1 MKLMGRPTQLVSGSP
16 FCITQTLFTMK
27 KVILSLVTLLA
38 ATTLATAQMRP
49 TIKVEAGA
57 NFSNMTG
64 KANGETED
72 GDMLIGY
79 RVGAGVE
86 FGISEGFYINPGLYF
101 LSRGAK
107 GTVELP
113 KTTDYAIKIV
123 SSTWLHNV
131 EVPVHVGYRAAIAPG
146 MAVSIQAG
154 PWFSYGF
161 LGKVSQKTTV
171 TGEGKL
177 ADAAREFAK
186 TADDAVNKGDN
197 NPYKTNPKILKPF
210 DLGVGMQAAFEYRQF
225 GVNLGFEYGLLNTS
239 AFDEVKINNMN
250 FYVGLGYRF

>member
-1 MKLMGRPTQLVSGSP
+1 
-16 FCITQTLFTMK
+16 MK

-57 NFSNMTG
+57 NFSNTTAKADG
-64 KANGETED
+64 KTTD

-79 RVGAGVE
+79 RAGVGVE
-86 FGISEGFYINPGLYF
+86 FGITDGFYVNPGVYF
-101 LSRGAK
+101 LSRGAQAK
-107 GTVELP
+107 VETP
-113 KTTDYAIKIV
+113 KVADYSMKVV

-131 EVPVHVGYRAAIAPG
+131 EIPVHVGYRAAFAPD

-161 LGKVSQKTTV
+161 LGKVSRKTTI

-177 ADAAREFAK
+177 ADAAREIAK
-186 TADDAVNKGDN
+186 TADDTVNKGEN

-239 AFDEVKINNMN
+239 AIDNTKVNNMN

>member
-1 MKLMGRPTQLVSGSP
+1 
-16 FCITQTLFTMK
+16 MK

-49 TIKVEAGA
+49 SVKVEAGA

-64 KANGETED
+64 KANGETKD

-86 FGISEGFYINPGLYF
+86 FGISDGFYINPGLYF

-113 KTTDYAIKIV
+113 KTTDYAMKVV

-131 EVPVHVGYRAAIAPG
+131 EIPVHVGYRTAIAPD

-177 ADAAREFAK
+177 ADVAK
-186 TADDAVNKGDN
+186 EYAKASDEATNNGET
-197 NPYKTNPKILKPF
+197 NPYKTDPKILKPF

-239 AFDEVKINNMN
+239 NIETPKTKVNNMN

>member
-1 MKLMGRPTQLVSGSP
+1 
-16 FCITQTLFTMK
+16 MK

-57 NFSNMTG
+57 NFANQTTKVNDKSTDG
-64 KANGETED
+64 K
-72 GDMLIGY
+72 MMIGY
-79 RVGAGVE
+79 RVGVGAE
-86 FGISEGFYINPGLYF
+86 FGFAEGFYVNPGLYF

-107 GTVELP
+107 SEGIELLGA
-113 KTTDYAIKIV
+113 KADATL
-123 SSTWLHNV
+123 WLHNV
-131 EVPVHVGYRAAIAPG
+131 EVPVHVGYRAGIAPD

-161 LGKVSQKTTV
+161 LGKVSQKTSV
-171 TGEGKL
+171 TGEGKI
-177 ADAAREFAK
+177 ADAAREMAK
-186 TADDAVNKGDN
+186 AADDAVNKGEN
-197 NPYKTNPKILKPF
+197 NPYKTDPKVLKPF
-210 DLGVGMQAAFEYRQF
+210 DLGLGLQAAFEYRQF

-239 AFDEVKINNMN
+239 AFDEVKVNNMN

>member
-1 MKLMGRPTQLVSGSP
+1 
-16 FCITQTLFTMK
+16 MK

-64 KANGETED
+64 KANGETND
-72 GDMLIGY
+72 GDILTGY
-79 RVGAGVE
+79 RIGGGVE
-86 FGISEGFYINPGLYF
+86 FGITDGFYINPGLYF

-107 GTVELP
+107 ATVELP
-113 KTTDYAIKIV
+113 KTTDYAMKVV

-131 EVPVHVGYRAAIAPG
+131 EIPVHVGYRVAVAPN

-161 LGKVSQKTTV
+161 LGKVSQKTRV
-171 TGEGKL
+171 TGEGKI
-177 ADAAREFAK
+177 ADAARELAK
-186 TADDAVNKGDN
+186 ASDDAVNKGDN
-197 NPYKTNPKILKPF
+197 NPYKDGKAVKQSLKPF

-239 AFDEVKINNMN
+239 AFDEVKVNNMN

>member
-1 MKLMGRPTQLVSGSP
+1 
-16 FCITQTLFTMK
+16 MK

-57 NFSNMTG
+57 NFSNMTA
-64 KANGETED
+64 KANGETKD

-86 FGISEGFYINPGLYF
+86 FGISDGFYINPGLYF

-107 GTVELP
+107 ETVETP
-113 KTTDYAIKIV
+113 KIADYSMKVV

-131 EVPVHVGYRAAIAPG
+131 EIPVHVGYRAAFAPD

-161 LGKVSQKTTV
+161 LGKRVYKA
-171 TGEGKL
+171 TGDGL
-177 ADAAREFAK
+177 AADAAKKVVDEL
-186 TADDAVNKGDN
+186 NKGDN
-197 NPYKTNPKILKPF
+197 NPYKDGKVVKQSLKPF

-239 AFDEVKINNMN
+239 AFDEAKVNNMN

>member
-1 MKLMGRPTQLVSGSP
+1 
-16 FCITQTLFTMK
+16 MK

-49 TIKVEAGA
+49 SIKVEAGA
-57 NFSNMTG
+57 NFSNVTTKADG
-64 KANGETED
+64 KTQD

-79 RVGAGVE
+79 RAGVGVE
-86 FGISEGFYINPGLYF
+86 FGITDGFYVNPGVYF
-101 LSRGAK
+101 LSRGAQGK
-107 GTVELP
+107 VETP
-113 KTTDYAIKIV
+113 KVADYSMKVV

-131 EVPVHVGYRAAIAPG
+131 EIPVHVGYRAAVTPD
-146 MAVSIQAG
+146 MSVSIQAG

-161 LGKVSQKTTV
+161 LGKVSQKTTI

-177 ADAAREFAK
+177 ADAARELAK

-239 AFDEVKINNMN
+239 AFNEVKVNNMN

>member
-1 MKLMGRPTQLVSGSP
+1 
-16 FCITQTLFTMK
+16 MK

-38 ATTLATAQMRP
+38 ATTLATAQMHP
-49 TIKVEAGA
+49 TVKLEAGA

-72 GDMLIGY
+72 GDILIGY
-79 RVGAGVE
+79 RIGGGVE
-86 FGISEGFYINPGLYF
+86 FGISDGFYINPGLYF

-113 KTTDYAIKIV
+113 KMTDYSMKVV

-131 EVPVHVGYRAAIAPG
+131 EIPVHVGYRAAIAPD

-177 ADAAREFAK
+177 ADAAREIAK
-186 TADDAVNKGDN
+186 TADDTVNKGEN

-239 AFDEVKINNMN
+239 NIETPKTKVNNMN

>member
-1 MKLMGRPTQLVSGSP
+1 
-16 FCITQTLFTMK
+16 MK

-57 NFSNMTG
+57 NFSNTTAKVDG
-64 KANGETED
+64 KTTD

-86 FGISEGFYINPGLYF
+86 FGITDGFYVNPGVYF

-107 GTVELP
+107 ATVETP
-113 KTTDYAIKIV
+113 KVADYSMKVV

-131 EVPVHVGYRAAIAPG
+131 EIPVHVGYRAAFAPD

-161 LGKVSQKTTV
+161 LGKVSQKTTI

-177 ADAAREFAK
+177 ADAAREIAK
-186 TADDAVNKGDN
+186 NADDAVNKGEN

-239 AFDEVKINNMN
+239 AIDNTKLNNMN

>member
-1 MKLMGRPTQLVSGSP
+1 
-16 FCITQTLFTMK
+16 MK

-57 NFSNMTG
+57 NFSNQTTKVDDKSTDG
-64 KANGETED
+64 K
-72 GDMLIGY
+72 MMIGY
-79 RVGAGVE
+79 RAGVGAE
-86 FGISEGFYINPGLYF
+86 FGFADGFYVNPGVYF

-113 KTTDYAIKIV
+113 KTTDYAMKVV

-131 EVPVHVGYRAAIAPG
+131 EIPVHVGYRVAVAPN

-161 LGKVSQKTTV
+161 LGKVSQKTRV
-171 TGEGKL
+171 TGEGKI
-177 ADAAREFAK
+177 ADAARELAK
-186 TADDAVNKGDN
+186 ASDDAVNKGDN
-197 NPYKTNPKILKPF
+197 NPYKTDPKILKPF
-210 DLGVGMQAAFEYRQF
+210 DLGVGIQAAFEYRQF

-239 AFDEVKINNMN
+239 AFNEVKVNNMN

>member
-1 MKLMGRPTQLVSGSP
+1 
-16 FCITQTLFTMK
+16 MK

-49 TIKVEAGA
+49 SIKVEAGA
-57 NFSNMTG
+57 NFANQTTKVENNSTDG
-64 KANGETED
+64 K
-72 GDMLIGY
+72 MMIGY
-79 RVGAGVE
+79 RAGVGVE

-107 GTVELP
+107 GEVETP
-113 KTTDYAIKIV
+113 KVTDYTMKVV

-131 EVPVHVGYRAAIAPG
+131 EVPVHVGYRAAIAPS

-197 NPYKTNPKILKPF
+197 NPYKTNPKLLKPF
-210 DLGVGMQAAFEYRQF
+210 DLGVGMQAGFEYRQF

>member
-1 MKLMGRPTQLVSGSP
+1 
-16 FCITQTLFTMK
+16 MK

-57 NFSNMTG
+57 NFSNTTAKADG
-64 KANGETED
+64 KTTD

-86 FGISEGFYINPGLYF
+86 FDISDGFYINPGLYF

-107 GTVELP
+107 ATVELP
-113 KTTDYAIKIV
+113 KTTDYAMKVV

-131 EVPVHVGYRAAIAPG
+131 EVPVHVGYRAAIAPS

-161 LGKVSQKTTV
+161 LGKVYQKTTV

-186 TADDAVNKGDN
+186 ASDEMTNNGET

-210 DLGVGMQAAFEYRQF
+210 DLGVGMQAGFEYRQF

>member
-1 MKLMGRPTQLVSGSP
+1 
-16 FCITQTLFTMK
+16 MK

-57 NFSNMTG
+57 NFSNQTTKVDDKSTDG
-64 KANGETED
+64 K
-72 GDMLIGY
+72 MMIGY
-79 RVGAGVE
+79 RAGVGAE
-86 FGISEGFYINPGLYF
+86 FGFADGFYVNPGVYF

-107 GTVELP
+107 SE
-113 KTTDYAIKIV
+113 AIEMLGAKADA
-123 SSTWLHNV
+123 TLWLHNV
-131 EVPVHVGYRAAIAPG
+131 EIPVHVGYRAAIAPG

-161 LGKVSQKTTV
+161 LGKRVYKA
-171 TGEGKL
+171 TGDGL
-177 ADAAREFAK
+177 AADAAKKVVDEL
-186 TADDAVNKGDN
+186 NKGDN
-197 NPYKTNPKILKPF
+197 NPYKDTTVAGVTVKAPLKPF

-239 AFDEVKINNMN
+239 NIETPKTKVNNMN

>member
-1 MKLMGRPTQLVSGSP
+1 
-16 FCITQTLFTMK
+16 MK

-57 NFSNMTG
+57 NFSNQTTKVDDKSTDG
-64 KANGETED
+64 K
-72 GDMLIGY
+72 MMIGY
-79 RVGAGVE
+79 RAGVGAE
-86 FGISEGFYINPGLYF
+86 FGFADGFYVNPGVYF

-107 GTVELP
+107 SE
-113 KTTDYAIKIV
+113 AIEMLGAKADA
-123 SSTWLHNV
+123 TLWLHNV
-131 EVPVHVGYRAAIAPG
+131 EIPVHVGYRAAVAPD
-146 MAVSIQAG
+146 MSVSIQSG

-161 LGKVSQKTTV
+161 LGKRVYKA
-171 TGEGKL
+171 TGEGL
-177 ADAAREFAK
+177 AADAAKKVVDEL
-186 TADDAVNKGDN
+186 NKGDN
-197 NPYKTNPKILKPF
+197 NPYKDTTVAGVTVKAPLKPF

-239 AFDEVKINNMN
+239 NIETPKTKVNNMN

>member
-1 MKLMGRPTQLVSGSP
+1 MSGSP
-16 FCITQTLFTMK
+16 FYITQTLFTMK

-38 ATTLATAQMRP
+38 ATTLATAQMHP
-49 TIKVEAGA
+49 TVKLEAGA

-72 GDMLIGY
+72 GDILIGY
-79 RVGAGVE
+79 RIGGGVE
-86 FGISEGFYINPGLYF
+86 FGISDGFYINPGLYF

-113 KTTDYAIKIV
+113 KMTDYSMKVV

-131 EVPVHVGYRAAIAPG
+131 EIPVHVGYRAAIAPD

-177 ADAAREFAK
+177 ADVAK
-186 TADDAVNKGDN
+186 EYAKASDEATNNGET
-197 NPYKTNPKILKPF
+197 NPYKTDPKILKPF

-239 AFDEVKINNMN
+239 NIETPKTKVNNMN

>member
-1 MKLMGRPTQLVSGSP
+1 
-16 FCITQTLFTMK
+16 MK

-57 NFSNMTG
+57 NFANQTTKVDDKSTDG
-64 KANGETED
+64 K
-72 GDMLIGY
+72 MMIGY
-79 RVGAGVE
+79 RAGVGAE
-86 FGISEGFYINPGLYF
+86 FGFADGFYVNPGVYF

-107 GTVELP
+107 SE
-113 KTTDYAIKIV
+113 AIEMLGAKADA
-123 SSTWLHNV
+123 TLWLHNV
-131 EVPVHVGYRAAIAPG
+131 EIPVHVGYRAAVAPD
-146 MAVSIQAG
+146 MSVSIQAG

-161 LGKVSQKTTV
+161 LGKRVYKA
-171 TGEGKL
+171 TGEGL
-177 ADAAREFAK
+177 AADAAKKVVDEL
-186 TADDAVNKGDN
+186 NKGDN
-197 NPYKTNPKILKPF
+197 NPYKDTTVAGVTVKAPLKPF

-239 AFDEVKINNMN
+239 NIETPKTKVNNMN

>member
-1 MKLMGRPTQLVSGSP
+1 
-16 FCITQTLFTMK
+16 MK

-57 NFSNMTG
+57 NFSNMTA
-64 KANGETED
+64 KANGETKD

-86 FGISEGFYINPGLYF
+86 FGITDGFYINPGLYF

-107 GTVELP
+107 ETVEMP
-113 KTTDYAIKIV
+113 KIADYSMKVV

-131 EVPVHVGYRAAIAPG
+131 EIPVHVGYRAAFAPD

-161 LGKVSQKTTV
+161 LGKTV
-171 TGEGKL
+171 YKATGDGLL
-177 ADAAREFAK
+177 AGAAKGIVDEL
-186 TADDAVNKGDN
+186 NKNDN
-197 NPYKTNPKILKPF
+197 NPYKEGKVAGVTIPATLKPF

-239 AFDEVKINNMN
+239 NIETPKTKVNNMN

>member
-1 MKLMGRPTQLVSGSP
+1 
-16 FCITQTLFTMK
+16 MK

-57 NFSNMTG
+57 NFSNQTAKVDDKSTDG
-64 KANGETED
+64 K
-72 GDMLIGY
+72 MMIGY
-79 RVGAGVE
+79 RAGVGAE
-86 FGISEGFYINPGLYF
+86 FGFADGFYVNPGVYF

-107 GTVELP
+107 SE
-113 KTTDYAIKIV
+113 AIEMLGAKADA
-123 SSTWLHNV
+123 TLWLHNV
-131 EVPVHVGYRAAIAPG
+131 EIPVHVGYRAAVAPD
-146 MAVSIQAG
+146 MSVSIQAG

-161 LGKVSQKTTV
+161 LGKRVYKA
-171 TGEGKL
+171 TGEGL
-177 ADAAREFAK
+177 AADAAKKVVDKLNE
-186 TADDAVNKGDN
+186 GDN
-197 NPYKTNPKILKPF
+197 NPYKDTTVAGVTVKAPLKPF

-239 AFDEVKINNMN
+239 NIETPKTKVNNMN

>member
-1 MKLMGRPTQLVSGSP
+1 
-16 FCITQTLFTMK
+16 MK

-49 TIKVEAGA
+49 TVKLEAGA
-57 NFSNMTG
+57 NFSNVTG

-79 RVGAGVE
+79 RIGAGVE

-107 GTVELP
+107 GEVETP
-113 KTTDYAIKIV
+113 KVTDYTMKVV

-131 EVPVHVGYRAAIAPG
+131 EVPVHVGYRAAIAPS

-161 LGKVSQKTTV
+161 LGKISQKTTV

-239 AFDEVKINNMN
+239 AIDNTKLNNMN

>member
-1 MKLMGRPTQLVSGSP
+1 
-16 FCITQTLFTMK
+16 MK

-57 NFSNMTG
+57 NFSNQTTKIDDKSTDG
-64 KANGETED
+64 K
-72 GDMLIGY
+72 MMIGY
-79 RVGAGVE
+79 RAGVGAE
-86 FGISEGFYINPGLYF
+86 FGFADGFYVNPGVYF

-107 GTVELP
+107 SEAVEMLGA
-113 KTTDYAIKIV
+113 KTDATL
-123 SSTWLHNV
+123 WLHNV
-131 EVPVHVGYRAAIAPG
+131 EIPVHVGYRAAIAPD
-146 MAVSIQAG
+146 MSVSIQAG

-161 LGKVSQKTTV
+161 LGKRVYKA
-171 TGEGKL
+171 TGDGL
-177 ADAAREFAK
+177 AADAAKKIVDEL
-186 TADDAVNKGDN
+186 NKGDN
-197 NPYKTNPKILKPF
+197 NPYKDTTVAGVTVKAPLKPF

-239 AFDEVKINNMN
+239 NIETPKTKVNNMN

>member
-1 MKLMGRPTQLVSGSP
+1 
-16 FCITQTLFTMK
+16 MK

-57 NFSNMTG
+57 NFSNMTA
-64 KANGETED
+64 KANGETKD

-86 FGISEGFYINPGLYF
+86 FGISDGFYINPGLYF

-107 GTVELP
+107 ATVEMPTVETP
-113 KTTDYAIKIV
+113 KIADYSMKVV

-131 EVPVHVGYRAAIAPG
+131 EIPVHVGYRAAFAPD

-171 TGEGKL
+171 TGEGKI
-177 ADAAREFAK
+177 ADAAREMAK
-186 TADDAVNKGDN
+186 AADDAVNKGEN
-197 NPYKTNPKILKPF
+197 NPYKTDPKILKPF
-210 DLGVGMQAAFEYRQF
+210 DLGVGMQATFEYRQF

-239 AFDEVKINNMN
+239 AFDEAKANNMN

>member
-1 MKLMGRPTQLVSGSP
+1 
-16 FCITQTLFTMK
+16 MK

-49 TIKVEAGA
+49 SVKVEAGA

-64 KANGETED
+64 KANGETKD

-86 FGISEGFYINPGLYF
+86 FGISDGFYINPGLYF

-113 KTTDYAIKIV
+113 KTTDYAMKVV

-131 EVPVHVGYRAAIAPG
+131 EIPVHVGYRTAIAPD

-177 ADAAREFAK
+177 ADAAREYAK
-186 TADDAVNKGDN
+186 ASDEATN
-197 NPYKTNPKILKPF
+197 NGETSPYKTDPKVLKPF

-239 AFDEVKINNMN
+239 NIETPKTKVNNMN